1 MNVQLLLLCTGVA
14 HRHTPLFLARLAR
27 SSAFLSGVSNRL
39 AAPSHRARFL
49 GMVVGESLS
58 TLVEADPKMRLSFG
72 SEETQTAE
80 ARRWKSLPSVD
91 DRVGSLQD
99 LSATTAAAVVA
110 KKRSAA
116 AAAAAPGP
124 AATSSGSAVRQTR
137 PDSDAGS
144 DAGSDA
150 VSDAAFP
157 PYALPDSDPEDAPDD
172 DATTVDRNKP
182 APPVYVARPLIASD
196 RSHKSDRLQVHP
208 HAAGVF
214 PRDRQLRP
222 AAAGATA
229 RGTADPAQGC
239 AGRASRRRNRGGQPP
254 GRAGGR
260 PGRHRRPL

>member
-14 HRHTPLFLARLAR
+14 HRHAPSFLARLAQ

-58 TLVEADPKMRLSFG
+58 ALVEGDPKMRLSFG

-99 LSATTAAAVVA
+99 LSATATAVVA

-124 AATSSGSAVRQTR
+124 AAAGPGSAVRQTR

-144 DAGSDA
+144 DAG
-150 VSDAAFP
+150 SDAAFP

-182 APPVYVARPLIASD
+182 APPVYVARPLIASN

-222 AAAGATA
+222 AAAGAAA
-229 RGTADPAQGC
+229 RGAADPA
-239 AGRASRRRNRGGQPP
+239 
-254 GRAGGR
+254 
-260 PGRHRRPL
+260 